1 MPMEAPRA
9 LPLSSPA
16 GRRVLGWLALLTLLA
31 LLCGGAR
38 PVHALEQVALQLNF
52 THQFQFAGYY
62 AAIEQGYYRDAGLEV
77 TLIEGGDGRRAE
89 AVVLAGQAEY
99 GVGSSSLLLSRLAG
113 KPVVVL
119 AVVFQ
124 HSPSVLLMRQHGGA
138 PDVRRLAG
146 APVMIGTPGE
156 EPFAADEVSL
166 FLKKKGVDPAG
177 LRHVQPSYRIEDLID
192 GKVDAL
198 AAYST
203 NEPDYL
209 DRAGFPYYQ
218 FTPRTAGIDFYG
230 DNLFT
235 SEHEVRRHPE
245 RVKAFRAASLR
256 GWQYAMAHREEMA
269 QLIHRKYS
277 QRHDRAHLLYEAQQ
291 MELLL
296 QPVLVELGY
305 MNPRRWQD
313 IADTYAAMGVLP
325 PDATASSAYK
335 GFLYRPAPGADLGW
349 LYLSLG
355 LAGSMLAVAA
365 AFHFSNLARERR
377 RTEEIIRQGELRF
390 RTMFEEA
397 PMGIA
402 LIDTL
407 SGQFLDINPRYLA
420 IAGRSLEHMKKSS
433 WMEISHPDDVAGE
446 QEQMAQLLARCV
458 PGFRHSK
465 RIVRPDGVVVWV
477 DASVTAIDTARH
489 GGPHHLC
496 MLEDV
501 TDKRQSEALIWQQ
514 ANFDTLTQL
523 PNRRMFHERLRQ
535 ALAHGRR
542 DTTRVAILFIDL
554 DHFKEVNDT
563 LGHHQGDILLIEAAR
578 RIRVGV
584 RETDTVARLGGDE
597 FTVILSDL
605 DDLQQVDRIAR
616 QILDGLLAPFLLGQ
630 EQAFVSASIGITLYP
645 DDAGNIEDLLKHAD
659 QAMYVSKGAG
669 RNRYSYFTPA
679 LQVAAVNRMRLGA
692 DLRTALR
699 EQQLQLVYQPIVA
712 LQGGRIVKAEA
723 LLRWQHPQRGLV
735 APSDFLALA
744 ESSGLIVDIGDWVLR
759 AAAAQLLH
767 WRAEGVAI
775 GLPGLQLCLNLSPLE
790 LQREAETPGTWLR
803 QLTALGVPASAIVLD
818 MREDALLGP
827 ATSAGSGMAQRL
839 QHLREAGLQVALDD
853 FGSGHASLT
862 QLQQC
867 SIDYLKIDGA
877 MIRKLAPGSSE
888 LALCEAIISV
898 AHKLGLQ
905 VIAEGVETV
914 AQRAL
919 LLAIGCDL
927 AQGYLFAPPLSIEA
941 FDALLHA
948 QRPLNP

>member
-1 MPMEAPRA
+1 MPMEALRVCRPPLPPPRGRRAHGWLGAFFLLLCLAAPTQARA
-9 LPLSSPA
+9 LE
-16 GRRVLGWLALLTLLA
+16 R
-31 LLCGGAR
+31 
-38 PVHALEQVALQLNF
+38 VALQLNF

-62 AAIEQGYYRDAGLEV
+62 AAIEQGYYREAGLEV
-77 TLIEGGDGRRAE
+77 QLLEGGGGRSAE
-89 AVVLAGQAEY
+89 TAVLAGQAEY
-99 GVGSSSLLLSRLAG
+99 GVGNSTLLLSRLAG

-119 AVVFQ
+119 GVVFQ
-124 HSPSVLLMRQHGGA
+124 HSPSVLLMRQQGGA
-138 PDVRRLAG
+138 PDVRKLVG
-146 APVMIGTPGE
+146 APVMIGMPGGQ
-156 EPFAADEVSL
+156 PAGADEVSL
-166 FLKKKGVDPAG
+166 FLQKMDVAPQQMHH
-177 LRHVQPSYRIEDLID
+177 LPPSYRVEDLIS
-192 GKVDAL
+192 GKVEAI

-235 SEHEVRRHPE
+235 SEDELRRHPE
-245 RVKAFRAASLR
+245 RVKAFRAASMR
-256 GWQYAMAHREEMA
+256 GWQYAMTHRDEMA
-269 QLIHRKYS
+269 RLIHAKYS
-277 QRHDRAHLLYEAQQ
+277 QRHDHAHLLYEAQQ
-291 MELLL
+291 VELLL
-296 QPVLVELGY
+296 QPTLVEPGY
-305 MNPRRWQD
+305 MNPQRWRH
-313 IADTYAAMGVLP
+313 IADTYAAMGLLP
-325 PDATASSAYK
+325 ADATAGSAYK
-335 GFLYRPAPGADLGW
+335 GFLYRPMPGADLGW

-355 LAGSMLAVAA
+355 VAGSLLGVAA

-377 RTEEIIRQGELRF
+377 RTEDTIRQGELRF
-390 RTMFEEA
+390 RTMFEQA

-402 LIDTL
+402 LIDTV
-407 SGQFLDINPRYLA
+407 SGQFLDINPRYLS
-420 IAGRSLEHMKKSS
+420 IAGRSLEHMKQSS
-433 WMEISHPDDVAGE
+433 WMDISHPDDVAGE
-446 QEQMAQLLARCV
+446 QAQVAQLLARCQ

-465 RIVRPDGVVVWV
+465 RIVRPDGSVVWV
-477 DASVTAIDTARH
+477 DASVTAIATSRH

-523 PNRRMFHERLRQ
+523 PNRRMFHERLRL
-535 ALAHGRR
+535 ALAQGRR
-542 DTTRVAILFIDL
+542 DGSRVAILFIDL

-645 DDAGNIEDLLKHAD
+645 DDAANIEDLLKHAD

-699 EQQLQLVYQPIVA
+699 EQQLLLYYQPIVA

-723 LLRWQHPQRGLV
+723 LLRWNHPQRGLV
-735 APSDFLALA
+735 CPPDFLALA
-744 ESSGLIVDIGDWVLR
+744 ESSGLIVDIDDWVLR
-759 AAAAQLLH
+759 AAAAQLQR
-767 WRAEGVAI
+767 WRADGVAS
-775 GLPGLQLCLNLSPLE
+775 GPDWQLCLNLSPLE
-790 LQREAETPGTWLR
+790 WQREAEAPGTWLR
-803 QLTALGVPASAIVLD
+803 QLQALDVPAPAIVLD
-818 MREDALLGP
+818 MREDALLGSG
-827 ATSAGSGMAQRL
+827 TGGGMAQRL
-839 QHLREAGLQVALDD
+839 QHLRAAGVQIALDD

-867 SIDYLKIDGA
+867 GIDYLKIDGA
-877 MIRKLAPGSSE
+877 MIGKLAPGTSE
-888 LALCEAIISV
+888 LALCEAIINV

-905 VIAEGVETV
+905 VIAEGVETE

-919 LLAIGCDL
+919 LQDIGCDL
-927 AQGYLFAPPLSIEA
+927 AQGYLFAPPLAIEA
-941 FDALLHA
+941 FDALLRA
-948 QRPLNP
+948 QQLLHT

>member
-1 MPMEAPRA
+1 MPMKAPDAFRLVLPLAGRLAHGWRGFFLLLLCLATPARA
-9 LPLSSPA
+9 LE
-16 GRRVLGWLALLTLLA
+16 
-31 LLCGGAR
+31 
-38 PVHALEQVALQLNF
+38 PVTLQLNF

-62 AAIEQGYYRDAGLEV
+62 AAIEQGYYREAGLEV
-77 TLIEGGDGRRAE
+77 KLVEGGGGRLAE
-89 AVVLAGQAEY
+89 AAVLAGQAEY
-99 GVGSSSLLLSRLAG
+99 GVGNSSLLLSRLAG

-138 PDVRRLAG
+138 PDVRKLVG
-146 APVMIGTPGE
+146 APVMIGAATDVVL
-156 EPFAADEVSL
+156 AADEVSL
-166 FLKKKGVDPAG
+166 FLAKMGVAPQQM
-177 LRHVQPSYRIEDLID
+177 RHLPPSYRIEDLID
-192 GKVDAL
+192 GKVDAI

-209 DRAGFPYYQ
+209 DRAGFSYYQ

-235 SEHEVRRHPE
+235 SEHEMRRHPE

-269 QLIHRKYS
+269 RVILAKYS

-305 MNPRRWQD
+305 MNPQRWQH
-313 IADTYAAMGVLP
+313 IADTYASMGVLP
-325 PDATASSAYK
+325 RNATDSRVYK
-335 GFLYRPAPGADLGW
+335 GFLYRAVPGADLGW

-355 LAGSMLAVAA
+355 LAGSLLAVSA
-365 AFHFSNLARERR
+365 AFHFNNLARERR
-377 RTEEIIRQGELRF
+377 RTEDTIRQGELRF

-402 LIDTL
+402 LIDTV

-420 IAGRSLEHMKKSS
+420 ISGRSLEHMKQTS

-446 QEQMAQLLARCV
+446 QEQVAQLLARSLQ
-458 PGFRHSK
+458 GFRHAK
-465 RIVRPDGVVVWV
+465 RIVRPDGGVVWV
-477 DASVTAIDTARH
+477 DASVTAIATTRH

-501 TDKRQSEALIWQQ
+501 TDKRQTEALIWQQ

-535 ALAHGRR
+535 ALAQGRR
-542 DTTRVAILFIDL
+542 DASRVAILFIDL

-645 DDAGNIEDLLKHAD
+645 DDAGTIEDLLKQAD

-679 LQVAAVNRMRLGA
+679 MQVAAVNRMRMGA

-699 EQQLQLVYQPIVA
+699 EQQMQLYYQPIVELHSGKLA
-712 LQGGRIVKAEA
+712 KAEA
-723 LLRWQHPQRGLV
+723 LLRWHHPQRGV
-735 APSDFLALA
+735 VCPPDFLALA
-744 ESSGLIVDIGDWVLR
+744 ESSGLIVEIGDWVLHT
-759 AAAAQLLH
+759 AAAQLLH
-767 WRAEGVAI
+767 WRAQGHAI
-775 GLPGLQLCLNLSPLE
+775 GLPGLQLCLNQSPLE
-790 LQREAETPGTWLR
+790 LQREVEAPGTWLR
-803 QLTALGVPASAIVLD
+803 QLMALDVPASAIVLD
-818 MREDALLGP
+818 MREDVLLP
-827 ATSAGSGMAQRL
+827 SGNSMAPRL
-839 QHLREAGLQVALDD
+839 QHLREAGLQIALDD

-867 SIDYLKIDGA
+867 GIDYLKLDGVLV
-877 MIRKLAPGSSE
+877 RKLAPGASE
-888 LALCEAIISV
+888 LVLCEAIV
-898 AHKLGLQ
+898 TMAHKLGLQ
-905 VIAEGVETV
+905 VIAEGVETEE
-914 AQRAL
+914 QRARL
-919 LLAIGCDL
+919 LEIGCDF
-927 AQGYLFAPPLSIEA
+927 AQGELFAPPLTIEA

-948 QRPLNP
+948 QRPLHP

>member
-1 MPMEAPRA
+1 MPMEALRACRPR
-9 LPLSSPA
+9 LPPSG
-16 GRRVLGWLALLTLLA
+16 GRRAHGWLGCLFLLLLLA
-31 LLCGGAR
+31 IPAR
-38 PVHALEQVALQLNF
+38 AQALERVALQLNF

-62 AAIEQGYYRDAGLEV
+62 AAIEQGYYREAGLDV
-77 TLIEGGDGRRAE
+77 TLLEGGAGRSAEAAVLDGR
-89 AVVLAGQAEY
+89 AEY
-99 GVGSSSLLLSRLAG
+99 GVGNSTLLLSRLAG

-119 AVVFQ
+119 GVVFQ
-124 HSPSVLLMRQHGGA
+124 HSPSVLLMRQQGGA
-138 PDVRRLAG
+138 PDVRKLAG
-146 APVMIGTPGE
+146 AAVMIGMPGGQ
-156 EPFAADEVSL
+156 PAGADEVSL
-166 FLKKKGVDPAG
+166 FLQKMGVAPG
-177 LRHVQPSYRIEDLID
+177 QMQHLPPSYRVEDLIN
-192 GKVDAL
+192 GKVEAI

-209 DRAGFPYYQ
+209 DRAGFSYYQ
-218 FTPRTAGIDFYG
+218 FTPRSAGIDFYG

-235 SEHEVRRHPE
+235 SEQELRRHPE
-245 RVKAFRAASLR
+245 RAKAFRAASMR
-256 GWQYAMAHREEMA
+256 GWQYAMAHREQMA
-269 QLIHRKYS
+269 QLIHASYS

-296 QPVLVELGY
+296 QPVLVEPGY
-305 MNPRRWQD
+305 MNPQRWQH
-313 IADTYAAMGVLP
+313 IADTYAAMGLLP
-325 PDATASSAYK
+325 ADATASSAYK
-335 GFLYRPAPGADLGW
+335 GFLYRPVPGADLGW

-355 LAGSMLAVAA
+355 VAGSLLAVAA

-377 RTEEIIRQGELRF
+377 RTEDTIRQGELRF

-402 LIDTL
+402 LIDTV

-420 IAGRSLEHMKKSS
+420 IAGRSLEHMKQSS
-433 WMEISHPDDVAGE
+433 WMEISHPDDVPGE
-446 QEQMAQLLARCV
+446 QEQVAQLLARSV
-458 PGFRHSK
+458 LGFRHSK
-465 RIVRPDGVVVWV
+465 RIVRPDGAIVWV
-477 DASVTAIDTARH
+477 DASVTAIATARH

-535 ALAHGRR
+535 ALAQGRR
-542 DTTRVAILFIDL
+542 DASRVAILFIDL

-645 DDAGNIEDLLKHAD
+645 DDAGTIEDLLKHAD

-699 EQQLQLVYQPIVA
+699 EQQMQLVYQPIVA
-712 LQGGRIVKAEA
+712 LRDGRIVKAEA
-723 LLRWQHPQRGLV
+723 LLRWNHPQRGV
-735 APSDFLALA
+735 VCPPDFLALA
-744 ESSGLIVDIGDWVLR
+744 ESSGLIVEIGDWVLR
-759 AAAAQLLH
+759 AAAAQLQR
-767 WRAEGVAI
+767 WRAGGDA
-775 GLPGLQLCLNLSPLE
+775 GAADLQLCINLSPLE
-790 LQREAETPGTWLR
+790 WQREAEAPGAWLR
-803 QLTALGVPASAIVLD
+803 QLQALGVPASAIVLD
-818 MREDALLGP
+818 MREDALLG
-827 ATSAGSGMAQRL
+827 TGESMAQRL
-839 QHLREAGLQVALDD
+839 QHLRAAGVQIALDD

-867 SIDYLKIDGA
+867 GIDYLKIDGA
-877 MIRKLAPGSSE
+877 MVRKLAPGTSE

-905 VIAEGVETV
+905 VIAEGVETEM
-914 AQRAL
+914 QRAL
-919 LLAIGCDL
+919 LLELGCDH
-927 AQGYLFAPPLSIEA
+927 AQGYLFAPPLAIEA
-941 FDALLHA
+941 FDALLRA
-948 QRPLNP
+948 QRPLHP

>member
-1 MPMEAPRA
+1 MPMQALRAVRAP
-9 LPLSSPA
+9 LPPRT
-16 GRRVLGWLALLTLLA
+16 GRRGLAGCVLLA
-31 LLCGGAR
+31 LLCCWVTPAR
-38 PVHALEQVALQLNF
+38 ALERVVLQLSF
-52 THQFQFAGYY
+52 SHQFQFAGYY
-62 AAIEQGYYRDAGLEV
+62 AAIEQGYYRDAGLDV
-77 TLIEGGDGRRAE
+77 QLREGGDGKRAE
-89 AVVLAGQAEY
+89 AAVLSGQAEY
-99 GVGSSSLLLSRLAG
+99 GVGNSSLLLSRMAG
-113 KPVVVL
+113 KPLVVL

-124 HSPSVLLMRQHGGA
+124 HSPGVLLMRQHGGA
-138 PDVRRLAG
+138 PDVHRLAG
-146 APVMIGTPGE
+146 AAVMLGSPADV
-156 EPFAADEVSL
+156 PAASDEVSL
-166 FLKKKGVDPAG
+166 FLRKMGVDGAS
-177 LRHVQPSYRIEDLID
+177 LRRLPPTHRIEDLID
-192 GKVDAL
+192 GKVEAI

-235 SEHEVRRHPE
+235 SEHELRRHPE

-269 QLIHRKYS
+269 QLIHVKYS
-277 QRHDRAHLLYEAQQ
+277 QRHDRDHLLYEAQQ

-305 MNPRRWQD
+305 MNPQRWQH
-313 IADTYAAMGVLP
+313 IADTYATMGVLP
-325 PDATASSAYK
+325 RNATDSRAYQ
-335 GFLYRPAPGADLGW
+335 GFLYHPVPGADLGW

-355 LAGSMLAVAA
+355 VAGSLLAVGA
-365 AFHFSNLARERR
+365 AFHFSSLSRERR
-377 RTEEIIRQGELRF
+377 RTEETIRQGELRF

-407 SGQFLDINPRYLA
+407 SGRFRDINPRYLA
-420 IAGRSLEHMKKSS
+420 IAGRSLEHMKQSS
-433 WMEISHPDDVAGE
+433 WMEISHPDDVASE
-446 QEQMAQLLARCV
+446 QEQVAQLLAHRIA
-458 PGFRHSK
+458 GFRQAK
-465 RIVRPDGVVVWV
+465 RIVRPDGGVVWV
-477 DASVTAIDTARH
+477 DASVTAIETVRH

-514 ANFDTLTQL
+514 ANFDALTQL
-523 PNRRMFHERLRQ
+523 PNRRMFHERLRL
-535 ALAHGRR
+535 ALAQARR
-542 DTTRVAILFIDL
+542 DASRVAILFIDL

-616 QILDGLLAPFLLGQ
+616 QILDGLLAPFVLGQ

-645 DDAGNIEDLLKHAD
+645 DDAANIEDLLKHAD

-699 EQQLQLVYQPIVA
+699 EQQLRLLYQPIVE
-712 LQGGRIVKAEA
+712 LPGGRTVKAEA

-735 APSDFLALA
+735 APPDFLALA
-744 ESSGLIVDIGDWVLR
+744 ESSGLIVEIGDWVLQ
-759 AAAAQLLH
+759 AAAAQLLR
-767 WRAEGVAI
+767 WRAAGHAI
-775 GLPGLQLCLNLSPLE
+775 GPDLQLCINMSPLE
-790 LQREAETPGTWLR
+790 LQREADAPGTWLR
-803 QLTALGVPASAIVLD
+803 LLQGLDVPASAIVLD
-818 MREDALLGP
+818 IREDLLL
-827 ATSAGSGMAQRL
+827 ATGHGVAQRL
-839 QHLREAGLQVALDD
+839 QHLRDGGLQIALDD

-867 SIDYLKIDGA
+867 GIDYLKIDGA
-877 MIRKLAPGSSE
+877 FVRKLAPGASE
-888 LALCEAIISV
+888 LALCEAIVTV
-898 AHKLGLQ
+898 AHKLGMR
-905 VIAEGVETV
+905 VIAEGVETA

-919 LLAIGCDL
+919 LREIGCDQ
-927 AQGYLFAPPLSIEA
+927 AQGYLFAPPLAIEA
-941 FDALLHA
+941 FDALLRA
-948 QRPLNP
+948 QRPLHP

>member
-1 MPMEAPRA
+1 MPMEAARA
-9 LPLSSPA
+9 FRLPWPPHA
-16 GRRVLGWLALLTLLA
+16 GRRVLGCLALLA
-31 LLCGGAR
+31 LLYCWATPAR
-38 PVHALEQVALQLNF
+38 ALERVVLQLSF

-62 AAIEQGYYRDAGLEV
+62 AAIEQGYYREAGLDV
-77 TLIEGGDGRRAE
+77 QLREGGDGKRSE

-99 GVGSSSLLLSRLAG
+99 GVGNSSLLLSRLAG
-113 KPVVVL
+113 KPLVVL

-146 APVMIGTPGE
+146 AAVMLGSPADV
-156 EPFAADEVSL
+156 PAASDEVSL
-166 FLKKKGVDPAG
+166 FLRKMGVDGAS
-177 LRHVQPSYRIEDLID
+177 LRRLPPSHRIDDLIN
-192 GKVDAL
+192 GKVEAI

-209 DRAGFPYYQ
+209 DRAGFSYYQ

-235 SEHEVRRHPE
+235 SEHELRRHPE

-269 QLIHRKYS
+269 QLIRVKYS
-277 QRHDRAHLLYEAQQ
+277 QRHDSAHLLYEAQQ

-305 MNPRRWQD
+305 MNPQRWQH

-325 PDATASSAYK
+325 RKATDSSAYQ
-335 GFLYRPAPGADLGW
+335 GFLYRPVPGADLGW

-355 LAGSMLAVAA
+355 VAGGLLAVSA

-377 RTEEIIRQGELRF
+377 RTEETIRQGELRF

-420 IAGRSLEHMKKSS
+420 ISGRSLEHMKRSS

-446 QEQMAQLLARCV
+446 QEQVAQLLARRMQ
-458 PGFRHSK
+458 GFRHAK
-465 RIVRPDGVVVWV
+465 RIVRPDGGVVWV
-477 DASVTAIDTARH
+477 DASVTAIATARH

-501 TDKRQSEALIWQQ
+501 TDKRQTEALIWQQ

-523 PNRRMFHERLRQ
+523 PNRRMFHERLRL
-535 ALAHGRR
+535 ALAQGRR
-542 DTTRVAILFIDL
+542 DASRVAILFIDL

-645 DDAGNIEDLLKHAD
+645 DDAATIEDLLKHAD

-679 LQVAAVNRMRLGA
+679 LQVAAVNRVRLGA

-699 EQQLQLVYQPIVA
+699 EQQLRLLYQPIVE
-712 LQGGRIVKAEA
+712 LRGGRIVKAEA

-735 APSDFLALA
+735 APPDFLALA
-744 ESSGLIVDIGDWVLR
+744 ESSGLIADIGDWVQQV
-759 AAAAQLLH
+759 AAAQLLR
-767 WRAEGVAI
+767 WRAAGHASGED
-775 GLPGLQLCLNLSPLE
+775 LQLCINMSPLE
-790 LQREAETPGTWLR
+790 LQREAEAPGTWLR
-803 QLTALGVPASAIVLD
+803 QLAALGVPASAVVLD
-818 MREDALLGP
+818 VREDVLL
-827 ATSAGSGMAQRL
+827 GSGMAQRL
-839 QHLREAGLQVALDD
+839 QHLRAAGVQIALDD

-867 SIDYLKIDGA
+867 AIDYLKIDGA
-877 MIRKLAPGSSE
+877 LIRKLAPAATE
-888 LALCEAIISV
+888 LALCEAIIGV
-898 AHKLGLQ
+898 AHKLGLR
-905 VIAEGVETV
+905 VIAEGVETE
-914 AQRAL
+914 AQRVL
-919 LLAIGCDL
+919 LLGIDCDY
-927 AQGYLFAPPLSIEA
+927 AQGQLFAPPLAIEA
-941 FDALLHA
+941 FDALLQA
-948 QRPLNP
+948 RRPLPP

>member
-1 MPMEAPRA
+1 MPMKAPDAFRFVLPLAGRLAHGWRGFFLLLLCLATPARA
-9 LPLSSPA
+9 LE
-16 GRRVLGWLALLTLLA
+16 
-31 LLCGGAR
+31 
-38 PVHALEQVALQLNF
+38 PVTLQLNF

-62 AAIEQGYYRDAGLEV
+62 AAIEQGYYREAGLEV
-77 TLIEGGDGRRAE
+77 KLVEGGGGRLAE
-89 AVVLAGQAEY
+89 AAVLTGQAEY
-99 GVGSSSLLLSRLAG
+99 GVGNSTLLLSRLAG

-138 PDVRRLAG
+138 PDVRKLVG
-146 APVMIGTPGE
+146 APVMIGAATDVAL
-156 EPFAADEVSL
+156 AADEVSL
-166 FLKKKGVDPAG
+166 FLAKMGVAPQQM
-177 LRHVQPSYRIEDLID
+177 RHLPPSYRIEDLID
-192 GKVDAL
+192 GKVDAI

-209 DRAGFPYYQ
+209 DRAGFSYYQ

-235 SEHEVRRHPE
+235 SEYELRRHPE

-269 QLIHRKYS
+269 RVILAKYS

-305 MNPRRWQD
+305 MNPQRWQH
-313 IADTYAAMGVLP
+313 IADTYASMGVLP
-325 PDATASSAYK
+325 RNATDSRVYK
-335 GFLYRPAPGADLGW
+335 GFLYRAVPGADLGW

-355 LAGSMLAVAA
+355 LAGSLLAVSA
-365 AFHFSNLARERR
+365 AFHFNNLARERR
-377 RTEEIIRQGELRF
+377 RTEDTIRQGELRF

-402 LIDTL
+402 LIDTV

-420 IAGRSLEHMKKSS
+420 ISGRSLEHMKQTS

-446 QEQMAQLLARCV
+446 QEQVAQLLARSLQ
-458 PGFRHSK
+458 GFRHAK
-465 RIVRPDGVVVWV
+465 RIVRPDGGVVWV
-477 DASVTAIDTARH
+477 DASVTAIATTRH

-501 TDKRQSEALIWQQ
+501 TDKRQTEALIWQQ

-535 ALAHGRR
+535 ALAQGRR
-542 DTTRVAILFIDL
+542 DASRVAILFIDL

-645 DDAGNIEDLLKHAD
+645 DDAGTIEDLLKQAD

-679 LQVAAVNRMRLGA
+679 MQVAAVNRMRMGA

-699 EQQLQLVYQPIVA
+699 EQQMQLYYQPIVELHSGKLA
-712 LQGGRIVKAEA
+712 KAEA
-723 LLRWQHPQRGLV
+723 LLRWHHPQRGV
-735 APSDFLALA
+735 VCPPDFLALA
-744 ESSGLIVDIGDWVLR
+744 ESSGLIVEIGDWVLHT
-759 AAAAQLLH
+759 AAAQLLH
-767 WRAEGVAI
+767 WRAQGHAI
-775 GLPGLQLCLNLSPLE
+775 GLPGLQLCLNQSPLE
-790 LQREAETPGTWLR
+790 LQREVEAPGTWLR
-803 QLTALGVPASAIVLD
+803 QLMALDVPASAIVLD
-818 MREDALLGP
+818 MREDVLLP
-827 ATSAGSGMAQRL
+827 SGNSMAPRL
-839 QHLREAGLQVALDD
+839 QHLREAGLQIALDD

-867 SIDYLKIDGA
+867 GIDYLKLDGVLV
-877 MIRKLAPGSSE
+877 RKLAPGASE
-888 LALCEAIISV
+888 LVLCEAIV
-898 AHKLGLQ
+898 TMAHKLGLQ
-905 VIAEGVETV
+905 VIAEGVETEE
-914 AQRAL
+914 QRARL
-919 LLAIGCDL
+919 LEIGCDF
-927 AQGYLFAPPLSIEA
+927 AQGELFAPPLTIEA

-948 QRPLNP
+948 QRPLHP

>member
-1 MPMEAPRA
+1 MPMKAPDAFRFLLPFAGRLASAWRGFFFLLLCLATPARA
-9 LPLSSPA
+9 LE
-16 GRRVLGWLALLTLLA
+16 
-31 LLCGGAR
+31 
-38 PVHALEQVALQLNF
+38 PVSLQLNF

-62 AAIEQGYYRDAGLEV
+62 AAIEQGYYREAGLEV
-77 TLIEGGDGRRAE
+77 KLVEGNGGPLAE
-89 AVVLAGQAEY
+89 AAVLTGQAEY
-99 GVGSSSLLLSRLAG
+99 GVGNSALLLSRLAG

-138 PDVRRLAG
+138 PDVHRLAG
-146 APVMIGTPGE
+146 GPVMIGAPTDV
-156 EPFAADEVSL
+156 ASASDEVSL
-166 FLKKKGVDPAG
+166 FLKKMGVAPEQM
-177 LRHVQPSYRIEDLID
+177 LHLPPSYRIEDLID
-192 GKVDAL
+192 GKVDAI

-235 SEHEVRRHPE
+235 SEHELRRHPE

-269 QLIHRKYS
+269 RVIHAKYS
-277 QRHDRAHLLYEAQQ
+277 QRHDHAHLLYEAQQ

-305 MNPRRWQD
+305 MNPLRWQH

-325 PDATASSAYK
+325 PNATTSPAYK
-335 GFLYRPAPGADLGW
+335 GFLYRPVPGADLGW

-355 LAGSMLAVAA
+355 VAGSLLAVSA

-377 RTEEIIRQGELRF
+377 RTEETIRQGELRF

-420 IAGRSLEHMKKSS
+420 ISGRSLEHMKQTS

-446 QEQMAQLLARCV
+446 QEQVAQLLARRMQ
-458 PGFRHSK
+458 GFRHAK
-465 RIVRPDGVVVWV
+465 RIVRPDGDVVWV
-477 DASVTAIDTARH
+477 DASVTAIATARH

-501 TDKRQSEALIWQQ
+501 TDKRQTEALIWQQ

-523 PNRRMFHERLRQ
+523 PNRRMFHERLRL
-535 ALAHGRR
+535 ALAQGRR
-542 DTTRVAILFIDL
+542 DTSRVAILFIDL

-645 DDAGNIEDLLKHAD
+645 DDAGTIEDLLKHAD

-679 LQVAAVNRMRLGA
+679 MQVAAVNRMRMGA

-699 EQQLQLVYQPIVA
+699 EQQMQLYYQPIVE
-712 LQGGRIVKAEA
+712 LDSGKLVKAEA
-723 LLRWQHPQRGLV
+723 LLRWRHPQRGLV
-735 APSDFLALA
+735 CPPDFLALA
-744 ESSGLIVDIGDWVLR
+744 ESTGLIVEIGDWVLR
-759 AAAAQLLH
+759 TAAAQLLH
-767 WRAEGVAI
+767 WRAQGQAI
-775 GLPGLQLCLNLSPLE
+775 GLPGLQLCLNQSPLE
-790 LQREAETPGTWLR
+790 LQREVEAPGTWLR
-803 QLTALGVPASAIVLD
+803 QLATLGVPASAIVLD
-818 MREDALLGP
+818 MHEDVLLP
-827 ATSAGSGMAQRL
+827 SGNSMAPRL
-839 QHLREAGLQVALDD
+839 QHLREAGLQIALDD

-867 SIDYLKIDGA
+867 GIDYLKLDGVLV
-877 MIRKLAPGSSE
+877 RKLAPGASE
-888 LALCEAIISV
+888 LVLCEAIV
-898 AHKLGLQ
+898 TMAHKLGLQ
-905 VIAEGVETV
+905 VIAEGVETEE
-914 AQRAL
+914 QRTRL
-919 LLAIGCDL
+919 LEIGCDF
-927 AQGYLFAPPLSIEA
+927 AQGDLFAPPLTIEA

-948 QRPLNP
+948 RRPLHP

>member
-1 MPMEAPRA
+1 MPMKAFDAFRCCFILLLCLATPARA
-9 LPLSSPA
+9 LEAVS
-16 GRRVLGWLALLTLLA
+16 
-31 LLCGGAR
+31 
-38 PVHALEQVALQLNF
+38 LQLNF

-62 AAIEQGYYRDAGLEV
+62 AAIEQGYYREAGLEV
-77 TLIEGGDGRRAE
+77 TLVEGGGGQLAE
-89 AVVLAGQAEY
+89 AAVLTGQAEY
-99 GVGSSSLLLSRLAG
+99 GVGNSTLLLSRLAG

-124 HSPSVLLMRQHGGA
+124 HSPSVLLMRQQGGA
-138 PDVRRLAG
+138 PDVRKLVG
-146 APVMIGTPGE
+146 APVMIG
-156 EPFAADEVSL
+156 AADDVALASDEVSL
-166 FLKKKGVDPAG
+166 FLGKMGVAPQQM
-177 LRHVQPSYRIEDLID
+177 RHLPPSYRIEDLID
-192 GKVDAL
+192 GKVDAI

-235 SEHEVRRHPE
+235 SEYELRRHPE

-269 QLIHRKYS
+269 QLIHVKYS

-305 MNPRRWQD
+305 MNPQRWQH
-313 IADTYAAMGVLP
+313 IADTYVSMGVLP
-325 PDATASSAYK
+325 RNATDSRAYQ
-335 GFLYRPAPGADLGW
+335 GFLYRPVPDADLGW

-355 LAGSMLAVAA
+355 LAGSLLAVSA
-365 AFHFSNLARERR
+365 AFHFNNLARERR
-377 RTEEIIRQGELRF
+377 RTEETIRQGELRF
-390 RTMFEEA
+390 RTMFEQA

-402 LIDTL
+402 LIDTV

-420 IAGRSLEHMKKSS
+420 ISGRSLEHMKQTS
-433 WMEISHPDDVAGE
+433 WMEISHPEDVPGE
-446 QEQMAQLLARCV
+446 QEQVAQLLARSLH
-458 PGFRHSK
+458 GFRHAK
-465 RIVRPDGVVVWV
+465 RIVRPDGGVVWV
-477 DASVTAIDTARH
+477 DASVTAIATTRH

-501 TDKRQSEALIWQQ
+501 TDKRQTEALIWQQ

-523 PNRRMFHERLRQ
+523 PNRRMFHERLRL
-535 ALAHGRR
+535 ALAQGRR
-542 DTTRVAILFIDL
+542 DTRRVAILFIDL

-645 DDAGNIEDLLKHAD
+645 DDAGTIEDLLKQAD
-659 QAMYVSKGAG
+659 QAMYVSKGTG

-679 LQVAAVNRMRLGA
+679 MQVAAVNRMRMGA

-699 EQQLQLVYQPIVA
+699 EEQMQLYYQPIVE
-712 LQGGRIVKAEA
+712 LYGGTIAKAEA
-723 LLRWQHPQRGLV
+723 LLRWHHPQRGV
-735 APSDFLALA
+735 VCPPDFLVLA
-744 ESSGLIVDIGDWVLR
+744 ESSGLIVEIGDWVLR
-759 AAAAQLLH
+759 TAAAQLLR
-767 WRAEGVAI
+767 WRAQGHAI
-775 GLPGLQLCLNLSPLE
+775 GLPGLQLCLNQSPLE
-790 LQREAETPGTWLR
+790 LQREVEAPGTWLR
-803 QLTALGVPASAIVLD
+803 QLAALDVPASAIVLD
-818 MREDALLGP
+818 MREDVLLPGGN
-827 ATSAGSGMAQRL
+827 SMAPRL
-839 QHLREAGLQVALDD
+839 QHLREAGLQIALDD
-853 FGSGHASLT
+853 FGSGQASLT

-867 SIDYLKIDGA
+867 GIDYLKLDGVLV
-877 MIRKLAPGSSE
+877 RKLAPGASE
-888 LALCEAIISV
+888 LVLCEAIV
-898 AHKLGLQ
+898 TMAHKLGLQ
-905 VIAEGVETV
+905 VIAEGVETEE
-914 AQRAL
+914 QRVL
-919 LLAIGCDL
+919 LLGIGCDF
-927 AQGYLFAPPLSIEA
+927 AQGELFAPPLAIEA
-941 FDALLHA
+941 FDALL
-948 QRPLNP
+948 RPLLP

>member
-1 MPMEAPRA
+1 MPMQALRAVRAP
-9 LPLSSPA
+9 LPPRT
-16 GRRVLGWLALLTLLA
+16 GRRGLAGCVLLA
-31 LLCGGAR
+31 LLCCWVTPAR
-38 PVHALEQVALQLNF
+38 ALERVVLQLSF
-52 THQFQFAGYY
+52 SHQFQFAGYY
-62 AAIEQGYYRDAGLEV
+62 AAIEQGYYRDAGLDV
-77 TLIEGGDGRRAE
+77 QLREGGDGKRAE
-89 AVVLAGQAEY
+89 AAVLSGQAEY
-99 GVGSSSLLLSRLAG
+99 GVGNSSLLLSRMAG
-113 KPVVVL
+113 KPLVVL

-124 HSPSVLLMRQHGGA
+124 HSPGVLLMRQHGGA
-138 PDVRRLAG
+138 PDVHRLAG
-146 APVMIGTPGE
+146 AAVMLGSPADV
-156 EPFAADEVSL
+156 PAASDEVSL
-166 FLKKKGVDPAG
+166 FLRKMGVDGAS
-177 LRHVQPSYRIEDLID
+177 LRRLPPTHRIEDLID
-192 GKVDAL
+192 GKVEAI

-235 SEHEVRRHPE
+235 SEHELRRHPE

-269 QLIHRKYS
+269 QLIHVKYS
-277 QRHDRAHLLYEAQQ
+277 QRHDHDHLLYEAQQ

-305 MNPRRWQD
+305 MNPQRWQH
-313 IADTYAAMGVLP
+313 IAATYATMGVLP
-325 PDATASSAYK
+325 RNATDSRAYQ
-335 GFLYRPAPGADLGW
+335 GFLYHPVPGADLGW

-355 LAGSMLAVAA
+355 VAGSLLAVGA
-365 AFHFSNLARERR
+365 AFHFSSLSRERR
-377 RTEEIIRQGELRF
+377 RTEETIRQGELRF

-407 SGQFLDINPRYLA
+407 SGRFRDINPRYLA
-420 IAGRSLEHMKKSS
+420 IAGRTLEHMKQSS
-433 WMEISHPDDVAGE
+433 WMEISHPDDVASE
-446 QEQMAQLLARCV
+446 QEQVAQLLAHRIA
-458 PGFRHSK
+458 GFRQAK
-465 RIVRPDGVVVWV
+465 RIVRPDGGVVWV
-477 DASVTAIDTARH
+477 DASVTAIETVRH

-514 ANFDTLTQL
+514 ANFDALTQL
-523 PNRRMFHERLRQ
+523 PNRRMFHERLRL
-535 ALAHGRR
+535 ALAQARR
-542 DTTRVAILFIDL
+542 DASRVAILFIDL

-616 QILDGLLAPFLLGQ
+616 QILDGLLAPFVLGQ

-645 DDAGNIEDLLKHAD
+645 DDAANIEDLLKHAD

-699 EQQLQLVYQPIVA
+699 EQQLRLLYQPIVE
-712 LQGGRIVKAEA
+712 LPGGRIVKAEA

-735 APSDFLALA
+735 APPDFLALA
-744 ESSGLIVDIGDWVLR
+744 ESSGLIVEIGDWVLQ
-759 AAAAQLLH
+759 AAAAQLLR
-767 WRAEGVAI
+767 WRAAGHAI
-775 GLPGLQLCLNLSPLE
+775 GPDLQLCINMSPLE
-790 LQREAETPGTWLR
+790 LQREADAPGTWLR
-803 QLTALGVPASAIVLD
+803 LLQGLDVPASAIVLD
-818 MREDALLGP
+818 IREDLLL
-827 ATSAGSGMAQRL
+827 ATGHGVAQRL
-839 QHLREAGLQVALDD
+839 QHLRDGGLQIALDD

-867 SIDYLKIDGA
+867 GIDYLKIDGA
-877 MIRKLAPGSSE
+877 FVRKLAPGASE
-888 LALCEAIISV
+888 LALCEAIVTV
-898 AHKLGLQ
+898 AHKLGMR
-905 VIAEGVETV
+905 VIAEGVETA

-919 LLAIGCDL
+919 LREIGCDQ
-927 AQGYLFAPPLSIEA
+927 AQGYLFAPPLAIEA
-941 FDALLHA
+941 FDALLRA
-948 QRPLNP
+948 QRPLHP

>member
-1 MPMEAPRA
+1 MPMKAPDAFRCCFFLLLCLVTPARA
-9 LPLSSPA
+9 LE
-16 GRRVLGWLALLTLLA
+16 
-31 LLCGGAR
+31 
-38 PVHALEQVALQLNF
+38 PVSLHLNF

-62 AAIEQGYYRDAGLEV
+62 AAIEQGYYREAGLEV
-77 TLIEGGDGRRAE
+77 KLVEGGGGQLAE
-89 AVVLAGQAEY
+89 AAVLAGRAEY
-99 GVGSSSLLLSRLAG
+99 GVGNSTLLLSRLAG

-124 HSPSVLLMRQHGGA
+124 HSPSVLLMRQQGGA
-138 PDVRRLAG
+138 PDVRKLVG
-146 APVMIGTPGE
+146 APVMIG
-156 EPFAADEVSL
+156 AASDVALASDEVSL
-166 FLKKKGVDPAG
+166 YLAKMGVAPQQM
-177 LRHVQPSYRIEDLID
+177 RHLPPSYRIEDFIN
-192 GKVDAL
+192 GKVDAI

-235 SEHEVRRHPE
+235 SEQELRRHPE

-269 QLIHRKYS
+269 RVILAKYS

-305 MNPRRWQD
+305 MNPQRWQH

-325 PDATASSAYK
+325 RRATDSRAYK
-335 GFLYRPAPGADLGW
+335 GFLYRPVPGADLGW

-355 LAGSMLAVAA
+355 LAGSLLAVSA
-365 AFHFSNLARERR
+365 AFHFNNLARERR
-377 RTEEIIRQGELRF
+377 RTEETIRQGELRF

-402 LIDTL
+402 LIDTV

-420 IAGRSLEHMKKSS
+420 ISGRSLEHMKQTS

-446 QEQMAQLLARCV
+446 LEQVAQLLARSLH
-458 PGFRHSK
+458 GFRHAK
-465 RIVRPDGVVVWV
+465 RIVRPDGGVVWV
-477 DASVTAIDTARH
+477 DASVTAIATARH
-489 GGPHHLC
+489 GEPHHLC

-501 TDKRQSEALIWQQ
+501 TDKRQTEALIWQQ

-535 ALAHGRR
+535 ALAQGRR
-542 DTTRVAILFIDL
+542 DASRVAILFIDL

-645 DDAGNIEDLLKHAD
+645 DDAGNIEDLLKQAD

-679 LQVAAVNRMRLGA
+679 MQVAAVNRMRLGA

-699 EQQLQLVYQPIVA
+699 EQQMQLYYQPIVELHSGKLA
-712 LQGGRIVKAEA
+712 KAEA
-723 LLRWQHPQRGLV
+723 LLRWQHPQRGV
-735 APSDFLALA
+735 VCPPDFLALA
-744 ESSGLIVDIGDWVLR
+744 ESSGLIVEIGDWVLHT
-759 AAAAQLLH
+759 AAAQLLR
-767 WRAEGVAI
+767 WRAQGQAI
-775 GLPGLQLCLNLSPLE
+775 GLPGLQLCLNQSPLE
-790 LQREAETPGTWLR
+790 LQREVEAPGTWLR
-803 QLTALGVPASAIVLD
+803 QLMALDVPASAIVLD
-818 MREDALLGP
+818 MREDVLLPNGN
-827 ATSAGSGMAQRL
+827 SMAPRL
-839 QHLREAGLQVALDD
+839 QHLREAGLQIALDD

-867 SIDYLKIDGA
+867 GIDYLKLDG
-877 MIRKLAPGSSE
+877 MLVRKLADGSSE
-888 LALCEAIISV
+888 LVLCEAIV
-898 AHKLGLQ
+898 TMAHKLGLQ
-905 VIAEGVETV
+905 VIAEGVETQ

-919 LLAIGCDL
+919 LLEIGCDF
-927 AQGYLFAPPLSIEA
+927 AQGELFAPPLSIEA

-948 QRPLNP
+948 QRPLHP

>member
-1 MPMEAPRA
+1 M
-9 LPLSSPA
+9 
-16 GRRVLGWLALLTLLA
+16 
-31 LLCGGAR
+31 
-38 PVHALEQVALQLNF
+38 PVHALERVVLQLNF

-62 AAIEQGYYRDAGLEV
+62 AAIEQGYYREAGLDV
-77 TLIEGGDGRRAE
+77 TLVEGGDGRRAE
-89 AVVLAGQAEY
+89 TAVLAGQAEY
-99 GVGSSSLLLSRLAG
+99 GVGNSTLLLSRLAG

-138 PDVRRLAG
+138 PDVHRLAG
-146 APVMIGTPGE
+146 APVMIGAP
-156 EPFAADEVSL
+156 ADVASASDEVSL
-166 FLKKKGVDPAG
+166 FLKKMGVAPQQM
-177 LRHVQPSYRIEDLID
+177 RHLPPSYRVEDLID
-192 GKVDAL
+192 GKVDAI

-235 SEHEVRRHPE
+235 SEHELRRHPE
-245 RVKAFRAASLR
+245 RVRAFRAASLR

-269 QLIHRKYS
+269 QLIHAKYS
-277 QRHDRAHLLYEAQQ
+277 QRHDSAHLLYEAQQ

-305 MNPRRWQD
+305 MNPQRWQH
-313 IADTYAAMGVLP
+313 IADTYAAMGLLA
-325 PDATASSAYK
+325 PDATASAAYR
-335 GFLYRPAPGADLGW
+335 GFLYRPVPGADLGW

-355 LAGSMLAVAA
+355 VAGSLLAVSA

-377 RTEEIIRQGELRF
+377 RTEETIRQGELRF

-446 QEQMAQLLARCV
+446 QEQVAQLLARRLS
-458 PGFRHSK
+458 GFRHSK
-465 RIVRPDGVVVWV
+465 RIVRPDGGVVWV
-477 DASVTAIDTARH
+477 DASVTAIETARH

-523 PNRRMFHERLRQ
+523 PNRRMFHERLRL
-535 ALAHGRR
+535 ALAQGRR
-542 DTTRVAILFIDL
+542 DTSRVAILFIDL

-699 EQQLQLVYQPIVA
+699 EQQMQLYYQPIVA
-712 LQGGRIVKAEA
+712 LHSGRIDKAEA
-723 LLRWQHPQRGLV
+723 LLRWNHPQRGLV
-735 APSDFLALA
+735 YPPDFLALA
-744 ESSGLIVDIGDWVLR
+744 ESSGLIVEIGDWVLR
-759 AAAAQLLH
+759 AAAAQLLR
-767 WRAEGVAI
+767 WRADGHAI
-775 GLPGLQLCLNLSPLE
+775 GQTGLQLCLNLSPLE
-790 LQREAETPGTWLR
+790 LQREAEAPGTWLR
-803 QLTALGVPASAIVLD
+803 QLMALDVPVSAIVLD
-818 MREDALLGP
+818 MREDALLG
-827 ATSAGSGMAQRL
+827 TGSGAGSGMAQRL
-839 QHLREAGLQVALDD
+839 QHLRDAGVQIALDD

-867 SIDYLKIDGA
+867 GIDYLKIDGA
-877 MIRKLAPGSSE
+877 MIRKLAPGASE
-888 LALCEAIISV
+888 LALCEAIVSV
-898 AHKLGLQ
+898 AHKLGMR
-905 VIAEGVETV
+905 VIAEGVETA
-914 AQRAL
+914 AQRTL
-919 LLAIGCDL
+919 LHDIGCDY
-927 AQGYLFAPPLSIEA
+927 AQGYLFAPPLTIEA

-948 QRPLNP
+948 QRPLPP

>member
-1 MPMEAPRA
+1 MPMKASDAFRSYLPPIGRLAHGWRCFCFLLLCLATPARA
-9 LPLSSPA
+9 LEPIS
-16 GRRVLGWLALLTLLA
+16 
-31 LLCGGAR
+31 
-38 PVHALEQVALQLNF
+38 LQLNF

-62 AAIEQGYYRDAGLEV
+62 AAIEQGYYREAGLEV
-77 TLIEGGDGRRAE
+77 TLREGIGVPHAE
-89 AVVLAGQAEY
+89 AAVLTGLAEY
-99 GVGSSSLLLSRLAG
+99 GVGNSTLLLSRMAG
-113 KPVVVL
+113 KPLVVL

-138 PDVRRLAG
+138 PDVHRLAG
-146 APVMIGTPGE
+146 ASVMIGTPTDV
-156 EPFAADEVSL
+156 ASASDEVSL
-166 FLKKKGVDPAG
+166 FLQKMGVAPEQM
-177 LRHVQPSYRIEDLID
+177 LHLPPSYRVEDLID
-192 GKVDAL
+192 GKVDAI

-209 DRAGFPYYQ
+209 DRVGFPYYQ

-235 SEHEVRRHPE
+235 SEHELRRHPE

-269 QLIHRKYS
+269 QLIHAKYS

-305 MNPRRWQD
+305 MNPQRWQH

-325 PDATASSAYK
+325 PNATDSPAYK
-335 GFLYRPAPGADLGW
+335 GFLYRPVPGADLGW

-355 LAGSMLAVAA
+355 VAGSLLAVSA
-365 AFHFSNLARERR
+365 AFHFNNLARERR
-377 RTEEIIRQGELRF
+377 RTEETIRQGELRF

-402 LIDTL
+402 LIDTV
-407 SGQFLDINPRYLA
+407 SGRFLDINPRYLA
-420 IAGRSLEHMKKSS
+420 IAGRSLEHMKRSS
-433 WMEISHPDDVAGE
+433 WMDISHPDDVAGE
-446 QEQMAQLLARCV
+446 QAHVAQLLERRM
-458 PGFRHSK
+458 PGFRHAK
-465 RIVRPDGVVVWV
+465 RIVRPDGDVVWV
-477 DASVTAIDTARH
+477 DASVTAIAMTRH

-501 TDKRQSEALIWQQ
+501 TDKRQTEALIWQQ

-523 PNRRMFHERLRQ
+523 PNRRMFHERLRL
-535 ALAHGRR
+535 ALAQGRR
-542 DTTRVAILFIDL
+542 DTSRVAILFIDL

-679 LQVAAVNRMRLGA
+679 MQVAAVNRMRMGA

-699 EQQLQLVYQPIVA
+699 EQQMQLHYQPIVE
-712 LQGGRIVKAEA
+712 LHGCNIVKAEA
-723 LLRWQHPQRGLV
+723 LLRWNHPQRGIV
-735 APSDFLALA
+735 CPPDFLAVA

-759 AAAAQLLH
+759 TAAVQLLR
-767 WRAEGVAI
+767 WRAQGQAI
-775 GLPGLQLCLNLSPLE
+775 GLPGLQLCLNQSPLE
-790 LQREAETPGTWLR
+790 LQREAEAPGTWLR
-803 QLTALGVPASAIVLD
+803 QLMALDVPPSAIVLD
-818 MREDALLGP
+818 MREDALLG
-827 ATSAGSGMAQRL
+827 AGAGSGMAQRL
-839 QHLREAGLQVALDD
+839 QHLREAGLQIALDD
-853 FGSGHASLT
+853 FGSGPASLT

-867 SIDYLKIDGA
+867 GIDYLKLDGVLV
-877 MIRKLAPGSSE
+877 RKLAPGASE
-888 LALCEAIISV
+888 LVLCEAIV
-898 AHKLGLQ
+898 TMAHRLGLQ
-905 VIAEGVETV
+905 VIAEGVETEV
-914 AQRAL
+914 QRVL
-919 LLAIGCDL
+919 LLGIGCDF
-927 AQGYLFAPPLSIEA
+927 AQGDLFAPPLAIEA

-948 QRPLNP
+948 RRPLHP

>member
-1 MPMEAPRA
+1 MKAPDAFRFVLPLAGRLAHGWRCFFLLLLCLATPARA
-9 LPLSSPA
+9 LE
-16 GRRVLGWLALLTLLA
+16 
-31 LLCGGAR
+31 
-38 PVHALEQVALQLNF
+38 PVTLQLNF

-62 AAIEQGYYRDAGLEV
+62 AAIEQGYYREAGLEV
-77 TLIEGGDGRRAE
+77 KLVEGGGGRLVE
-89 AVVLAGQAEY
+89 AAVLAGQAEY
-99 GVGSSSLLLSRLAG
+99 GVGNSSLLLSRLAG

-138 PDVRRLAG
+138 PDVRKLVG
-146 APVMIGTPGE
+146 APVMIGAATDVAL
-156 EPFAADEVSL
+156 AADEVSL
-166 FLKKKGVDPAG
+166 FLAKMGVAPQQM
-177 LRHVQPSYRIEDLID
+177 RHLPPSYRIEDLID
-192 GKVDAL
+192 GKVDAI

-209 DRAGFPYYQ
+209 DRAGFSYYQ

-235 SEHEVRRHPE
+235 SEHEMRRHPE

-269 QLIHRKYS
+269 RVILAKYS

-305 MNPRRWQD
+305 MNPQRWQH
-313 IADTYAAMGVLP
+313 IADTYASMGVLP
-325 PDATASSAYK
+325 RNATDSRVYK
-335 GFLYRPAPGADLGW
+335 GFLYRAVPGADLGW

-355 LAGSMLAVAA
+355 LAGSLLAVSA
-365 AFHFSNLARERR
+365 AFHFNNLARERR
-377 RTEEIIRQGELRF
+377 RTEDTIRQGELRF

-402 LIDTL
+402 LIDTV

-420 IAGRSLEHMKKSS
+420 ISGRSLEHMKQTS

-446 QEQMAQLLARCV
+446 QEQVAQLLARSLQ
-458 PGFRHSK
+458 GFRHAK
-465 RIVRPDGVVVWV
+465 RIVRPDGGVVWV
-477 DASVTAIDTARH
+477 DASVTAIATTRH

-501 TDKRQSEALIWQQ
+501 TDKRQTEALIWQQ

-535 ALAHGRR
+535 ALAQGRR
-542 DTTRVAILFIDL
+542 DASRVAILFIDL

-645 DDAGNIEDLLKHAD
+645 DDAGTIEDLLKQAD

-679 LQVAAVNRMRLGA
+679 MQVAAVNRMRMGA

-699 EQQLQLVYQPIVA
+699 EQQMQLYYQPIVELHSGKLA
-712 LQGGRIVKAEA
+712 KAEA
-723 LLRWQHPQRGLV
+723 LLRWHHPQRGV
-735 APSDFLALA
+735 VCPPDFLALA
-744 ESSGLIVDIGDWVLR
+744 ESSGLIVEIGDWVLHT
-759 AAAAQLLH
+759 AAAQLLH
-767 WRAEGVAI
+767 WRAQGHAI
-775 GLPGLQLCLNLSPLE
+775 GLPGLQLCLNQSPLE
-790 LQREAETPGTWLR
+790 LQREVEAPGTWLR
-803 QLTALGVPASAIVLD
+803 QLMALDVPASAIVLD
-818 MREDALLGP
+818 MREDVLLP
-827 ATSAGSGMAQRL
+827 SGNSMAPRL
-839 QHLREAGLQVALDD
+839 QHLREAGLQIALDD

-867 SIDYLKIDGA
+867 GIDYLKLDGVLV
-877 MIRKLAPGSSE
+877 RKLAPGASE
-888 LALCEAIISV
+888 LVLCEAIV
-898 AHKLGLQ
+898 TMAHKLGLQ
-905 VIAEGVETV
+905 VIAEGVETEE
-914 AQRAL
+914 QRARL
-919 LLAIGCDL
+919 LEIGCDF
-927 AQGYLFAPPLSIEA
+927 AQGELFAPPLTIEA

-948 QRPLNP
+948 QRPLHP

>member
-1 MPMEAPRA
+1 MPMEAPDAFRPA
-9 LPLSSPA
+9 LPPA
-16 GRRVLGWLALLTLLA
+16 GRRAHGWLCLASILLCLLFPVAPALA
-31 LLCGGAR
+31 LER
-38 PVHALEQVALQLNF
+38 VALQLNF

-62 AAIEQGYYRDAGLEV
+62 AAIEQGYYREAGLDV
-77 TLIEGGDGRRAE
+77 TLIEGGDGRLAE
-89 AVVLAGQAEY
+89 AAVLAGEADY
-99 GVGSSSLLLSRLAG
+99 GVGNSTLLLSRLAG

-124 HSPSVLLMRQHGGA
+124 HSPSVLLMRQQGGA
-138 PDVRRLAG
+138 PDLRKLAG
-146 APVMIGTPGE
+146 APVMIGAAGDTAV
-156 EPFAADEVSL
+156 AADEVSL
-166 FLKKKGVDPAG
+166 FLKKMGVDPRQ
-177 LRHVQPSYRIEDLID
+177 LHHVRPSYRVEDLIS
-192 GKVDAL
+192 GKVDAI

-235 SEHEVRRHPE
+235 SEHELRRHPE
-245 RVKAFRAASLR
+245 RAKAFRAASLR
-256 GWQYAMAHREEMA
+256 GWQYAMAHSEEMA
-269 QLIHRKYS
+269 RLIHAKYS

-296 QPVLVELGY
+296 QPTLVEPGY
-305 MNPRRWQD
+305 MNPQRWQH

-325 PDATASSAYK
+325 RNATDSSAYK
-335 GFLYRPAPGADLGW
+335 GFLYRPVPGADLGW

-355 LAGSMLAVAA
+355 LASSLLAVAA

-377 RTEEIIRQGELRF
+377 RTEETIRQGELRF

-407 SGQFLDINPRYLA
+407 SGRFLDINPRYLA
-420 IAGRSLEHMKKSS
+420 ISGRSLEHMKQSS

-446 QEQMAQLLARCV
+446 QEQLAQLLAHSL

-465 RIVRPDGVVVWV
+465 RIVRPDGGVVWV

-535 ALAHGRR
+535 ALAQGRR
-542 DTTRVAILFIDL
+542 DASRVAILFIDL

-605 DDLQQVDRIAR
+605 DDLQQIDRIAR

-699 EQQLQLVYQPIVA
+699 ERQMQLVYQPIVA
-712 LQGGRIVKAEA
+712 LRSGRIAKVEA
-723 LLRWQHPQRGLV
+723 LLRWNHPQRGV
-735 APSDFLALA
+735 VSPPDFLALA
-744 ESSGLIVDIGDWVLR
+744 ESSGLIVEIGDWVLR
-759 AAAAQLLH
+759 AAAEQLQR
-767 WRAEGVAI
+767 WRAAGYPI
-775 GLPGLQLCLNLSPLE
+775 GPDLQLCINQSPLE
-790 LQREAETPGTWLR
+790 WQREADAPGAWLR
-803 QLTALGVPASAIVLD
+803 QLAALDVPASAIVLD
-818 MREDALLGP
+818 MREDALLG
-827 ATSAGSGMAQRL
+827 AGGGMAQRL
-839 QHLREAGLQVALDD
+839 QHLRAAGLQIALDD

-867 SIDYLKIDGA
+867 GIDYLKIDGA
-877 MIRKLAPGSSE
+877 MIGKLAHGASE

-905 VIAEGVETV
+905 VIAEGVETA
-914 AQRAL
+914 AQYAL
-919 LLAIGCDL
+919 LLETGCDF
-927 AQGYLFAPPLSIEA
+927 AQGYLFAPPLAIEA

-948 QRPLNP
+948 QRPLRP

>member
-1 MPMEAPRA
+1 MPMKAPDAFRFVLPLAGRLAHGWRCFFLLLLCLATPARA
-9 LPLSSPA
+9 LE
-16 GRRVLGWLALLTLLA
+16 
-31 LLCGGAR
+31 
-38 PVHALEQVALQLNF
+38 PVTLQLNF

-62 AAIEQGYYRDAGLEV
+62 AAIEQGYYREAGLEV
-77 TLIEGGDGRRAE
+77 KLVEGGGGRLVE
-89 AVVLAGQAEY
+89 AAVLAGQAEY
-99 GVGSSSLLLSRLAG
+99 GVGNSSLLLSRLAG

-138 PDVRRLAG
+138 PDVRKLVG
-146 APVMIGTPGE
+146 APVMIGAATDVAL
-156 EPFAADEVSL
+156 AADEVSL
-166 FLKKKGVDPAG
+166 FLAKMGVAPQQM
-177 LRHVQPSYRIEDLID
+177 RHLPPSYRIEDLID
-192 GKVDAL
+192 GKVDAI

-209 DRAGFPYYQ
+209 DRAGFSYYQ

-235 SEHEVRRHPE
+235 SEHEMRRHPE

-269 QLIHRKYS
+269 RVILAKYS

-305 MNPRRWQD
+305 MNPQRWQH
-313 IADTYAAMGVLP
+313 IADTYASMGVLP
-325 PDATASSAYK
+325 RNATDSRVYK
-335 GFLYRPAPGADLGW
+335 GFLYRAVPGADLGW

-355 LAGSMLAVAA
+355 LAGSLLAVSA
-365 AFHFSNLARERR
+365 AFHFNNLARERR
-377 RTEEIIRQGELRF
+377 RTEDTIRQGELRF

-402 LIDTL
+402 LIDTV

-420 IAGRSLEHMKKSS
+420 ISGRSLEHMKQTS

-446 QEQMAQLLARCV
+446 QEQVAQLLARSLQ
-458 PGFRHSK
+458 GFRHAK
-465 RIVRPDGVVVWV
+465 RIVRPDGGVVWV
-477 DASVTAIDTARH
+477 DASVTAIATTRH

-501 TDKRQSEALIWQQ
+501 TDKRQTEALIWQQ

-535 ALAHGRR
+535 ALAQGRR
-542 DTTRVAILFIDL
+542 DASRVAILFIDL

-645 DDAGNIEDLLKHAD
+645 DDAGTIEDLLKQAD

-679 LQVAAVNRMRLGA
+679 MQVAAVNRMRMGA

-699 EQQLQLVYQPIVA
+699 EQQMQLYYQPIVELHSGKLA
-712 LQGGRIVKAEA
+712 KAEA
-723 LLRWQHPQRGLV
+723 LLRWHHPQRGV
-735 APSDFLALA
+735 VCPPDFLALA
-744 ESSGLIVDIGDWVLR
+744 ESSGLIVEIGDWVLHT
-759 AAAAQLLH
+759 AAAQLLH
-767 WRAEGVAI
+767 WRAQGHAI
-775 GLPGLQLCLNLSPLE
+775 GLPGLQLCLNQSPLE
-790 LQREAETPGTWLR
+790 LQREVEAPGTWLR
-803 QLTALGVPASAIVLD
+803 QLMALDVPASAIVLD
-818 MREDALLGP
+818 MREDVLLP
-827 ATSAGSGMAQRL
+827 SGNSMAPRL
-839 QHLREAGLQVALDD
+839 QHLREAGLQIALDD

-867 SIDYLKIDGA
+867 GIDYLKLDGVLV
-877 MIRKLAPGSSE
+877 RKLAPGASE
-888 LALCEAIISV
+888 LVLCEAIV
-898 AHKLGLQ
+898 TMAHKLGLQ
-905 VIAEGVETV
+905 VIAEGVETEE
-914 AQRAL
+914 QRARL
-919 LLAIGCDL
+919 LEIGCDF
-927 AQGYLFAPPLSIEA
+927 AQGELFAPPLTIEA

-948 QRPLNP
+948 QRPLHP

>member
-1 MPMEAPRA
+1 MPMQALRAVRAP
-9 LPLSSPA
+9 LPPRT
-16 GRRVLGWLALLTLLA
+16 GRRGLAGCVLLA
-31 LLCGGAR
+31 LLCCWVTPAR
-38 PVHALEQVALQLNF
+38 ALERVVLQLSF
-52 THQFQFAGYY
+52 SHQFQFAGYY
-62 AAIEQGYYRDAGLEV
+62 AAIEQGYYRDAGLDV
-77 TLIEGGDGRRAE
+77 QLREGGDGKRAE
-89 AVVLAGQAEY
+89 AAVLSGQAEY
-99 GVGSSSLLLSRLAG
+99 GVGNSSLLLSRMAG
-113 KPVVVL
+113 KPLVVL

-124 HSPSVLLMRQHGGA
+124 HSPGVLLMRQHGGA
-138 PDVRRLAG
+138 PDVHRLAG
-146 APVMIGTPGE
+146 AAVMLGSPADV
-156 EPFAADEVSL
+156 PAASDEVSL
-166 FLKKKGVDPAG
+166 FLRKMGVDGAS
-177 LRHVQPSYRIEDLID
+177 LRRLPPTHRIEDLID
-192 GKVDAL
+192 GKVEAI

-235 SEHEVRRHPE
+235 SEHELRRHPE

-269 QLIHRKYS
+269 QLIHVKYS
-277 QRHDRAHLLYEAQQ
+277 QRHDHDHLLYEAQQ

-296 QPVLVELGY
+296 QPVLVEPGY
-305 MNPRRWQD
+305 MNPQRWQH
-313 IADTYAAMGVLP
+313 IAATYAAMGLLP
-325 PDATASSAYK
+325 ADATASAAYR
-335 GFLYRPAPGADLGW
+335 GFLYHPVPGADLGW

-355 LAGSMLAVAA
+355 VAGSLLAVGA
-365 AFHFSNLARERR
+365 AFHFSSLSRERR
-377 RTEEIIRQGELRF
+377 RTEETIRQGELRF

-407 SGQFLDINPRYLA
+407 SGRFRDINPRYLA
-420 IAGRSLEHMKKSS
+420 IAGRSLEHMKQSS
-433 WMEISHPDDVAGE
+433 WMEISHPDDVASE
-446 QEQMAQLLARCV
+446 QEQVAQLLAHRIA
-458 PGFRHSK
+458 GFRQAK
-465 RIVRPDGVVVWV
+465 RIVRPDGGVVWV
-477 DASVTAIDTARH
+477 DASVTAIETVRH

-514 ANFDTLTQL
+514 ANFDALTHL
-523 PNRRMFHERLRQ
+523 PNRRMFHERLRL
-535 ALAHGRR
+535 ALAQARR
-542 DTTRVAILFIDL
+542 DASRVAILFIDL

-616 QILDGLLAPFLLGQ
+616 QILDGLLAPFVLGQ

-645 DDAGNIEDLLKHAD
+645 DDAANIEDLLKHAD

-699 EQQLQLVYQPIVA
+699 EQQLRLLYQPIVE
-712 LQGGRIVKAEA
+712 LPGGRIVKAEA

-735 APSDFLALA
+735 APPDFLALA
-744 ESSGLIVDIGDWVLR
+744 ESSGLIVEIGDWVLQ
-759 AAAAQLLH
+759 AAAAQLLR
-767 WRAEGVAI
+767 WRAAGHAI
-775 GLPGLQLCLNLSPLE
+775 GPDLQLCINMSPLE
-790 LQREAETPGTWLR
+790 LQREADAPGTWLR
-803 QLTALGVPASAIVLD
+803 LLQGLDVPASAIVLD
-818 MREDALLGP
+818 IREDLLL
-827 ATSAGSGMAQRL
+827 ATGHGVAQRL
-839 QHLREAGLQVALDD
+839 QHLRDGGLQIALDD

-867 SIDYLKIDGA
+867 GIDYLKIDGA
-877 MIRKLAPGSSE
+877 FVRKLAPGASE
-888 LALCEAIISV
+888 LALCEAIVTV
-898 AHKLGLQ
+898 AHKLGMR
-905 VIAEGVETV
+905 VIAEGVETA

-919 LLAIGCDL
+919 LREIGCDQ
-927 AQGYLFAPPLSIEA
+927 AQGYLFAPPLAIEA
-941 FDALLHA
+941 FDALLRA
-948 QRPLNP
+948 QRPLHP

>member
-1 MPMEAPRA
+1 MPMKAPRA
-9 LPLSSPA
+9 FRFVLPPV
-16 GRRVLGWLALLTLLA
+16 GRLAHGWCCFFFL
-31 LLCGGAR
+31 LLCLAPSAR
-38 PVHALEQVALQLNF
+38 ALDTVSLQLNF

-62 AAIEQGYYRDAGLEV
+62 AAIEQGYYREAGLEV
-77 TLIEGGDGRRAE
+77 KLLEGGGGPLAE
-89 AVVLAGQAEY
+89 AAVLAGQAEY
-99 GVGSSSLLLSRLAG
+99 GVGNSTLLLSRLAG

-138 PDVRRLAG
+138 PDVRKLVG
-146 APVMIGTPGE
+146 APVMIGTTSDV
-156 EPFAADEVSL
+156 AHASDEVSL
-166 FLKKKGVDPAG
+166 FLQKMGVAPQQM
-177 LRHVQPSYRIEDLID
+177 RHLPPSYRLEDLID
-192 GKVDAL
+192 GKVDAI

-235 SEHEVRRHPE
+235 TEHELRRHPE

-269 QLIHRKYS
+269 QLILAKYS

-296 QPVLVELGY
+296 QPVLVEPGY
-305 MNPRRWQD
+305 MNPQRWRH
-313 IADTYAAMGVLP
+313 IADTYAAMGMLP
-325 PDATASSAYK
+325 RNATDSRVYK
-335 GFLYRPAPGADLGW
+335 GFLYRPVPGADLGW
-349 LYLSLG
+349 LYLALG
-355 LAGSMLAVAA
+355 VAAGLLAVAA

-377 RTEEIIRQGELRF
+377 RTEETIRQGELRF
-390 RTMFEEA
+390 RTMFEQA

-402 LIDTL
+402 LIDTV

-420 IAGRSLEHMKKSS
+420 IAGRTLEHMKQTN
-433 WMEISHPDDVAGE
+433 WMAISHPEDVAGE
-446 QEQMAQLLARCV
+446 QAHLAQMLAQRTQ
-458 PGFRHSK
+458 GFRHAK
-465 RIVRPDGVVVWV
+465 RIVHPDGGVVWV
-477 DASVTAIDTARH
+477 DASVTAIATARH

-501 TDKRQSEALIWQQ
+501 TDKRQTEALVWQQ

-523 PNRRMFHERLRQ
+523 PNRRMFHERLRL
-535 ALAHGRR
+535 ALAQGRR
-542 DTTRVAILFIDL
+542 DASRVAILFIDL

-645 DDAGNIEDLLKHAD
+645 EDADNIEDLLKHAD

-679 LQVAAVNRMRLGA
+679 MQVAAVNRMRLGA
-692 DLRTALR
+692 DLRAALR
-699 EQQLQLVYQPIVA
+699 EQQMQLHYQPIVA
-712 LQGGRIVKAEA
+712 LHSGRIEKAEA
-723 LLRWQHPQRGLV
+723 LLRWNHPQRGIV
-735 APSDFLALA
+735 CPPDFLALA

-759 AAAAQLLH
+759 AAAGQLQRWSAQGH
-767 WRAEGVAI
+767 VI
-775 GLPGLQLCLNLSPLE
+775 GPAGLQLCLNQSPQE
-790 LQREAETPGTWLR
+790 LQREAEAPGTWLR
-803 QLTALGVPASAIVLD
+803 QLMALDVPASAIVLD
-818 MREDALLGP
+818 MREDVLLGP
-827 ATSAGSGMAQRL
+827 AGGAGSGLAQRL
-839 QHLREAGLQVALDD
+839 QHLREAGLQIALDD

-867 SIDYLKIDGA
+867 GIDYLKIDGVLV
-877 MIRKLAPGSSE
+877 RKLARGASE
-888 LALCEAIISV
+888 LALCEAIV
-898 AHKLGLQ
+898 TMAHKLGLR
-905 VIAEGVETV
+905 VIAEGVETEE
-914 AQRAL
+914 QRARL
-919 LLAIGCDL
+919 LDIGCDF
-927 AQGYLFAPPLSIEA
+927 AQGYLFAPPLAIEA
-941 FDALLHA
+941 FDALLRA
-948 QRPLNP
+948 RRPLHP

>member
-1 MPMEAPRA
+1 MPMKAPDAFRFV
-9 LPLSSPA
+9 LPPA
-16 GRRVLGWLALLTLLA
+16 GRLVRGWRCLFFL
-31 LLCGGAR
+31 LLCLATQAR
-38 PVHALEQVALQLNF
+38 ALEPISLQLNF

-62 AAIEQGYYRDAGLEV
+62 AAIEQGYYREAGLEV
-77 TLIEGGDGRRAE
+77 TLVEGSGVPLAE
-89 AVVLAGQAEY
+89 AAVLTGQAEY
-99 GVGSSSLLLSRLAG
+99 GVGNSTLLLSRLAG

-138 PDVRRLAG
+138 PDVRKLVG
-146 APVMIGTPGE
+146 APVMIG
-156 EPFAADEVSL
+156 AATDVAAASDEVSL
-166 FLKKKGVDPAG
+166 YLQKMGVAPQQM
-177 LRHVQPSYRIEDLID
+177 RHLPPSYRIGDLID
-192 GKVDAL
+192 GKVDAI

-235 SEHEVRRHPE
+235 SEYELRRHPE

-269 QLIHRKYS
+269 DVIHVKYS
-277 QRHDRAHLLYEAQQ
+277 QRHDRDHLLYEAQQ

-305 MNPRRWQD
+305 MNPQRWQH

-325 PDATASSAYK
+325 RNATDSRAYQ
-335 GFLYRPAPGADLGW
+335 GFLYHPVPGADLGW

-355 LAGSMLAVAA
+355 VAGSLLAVSA

-377 RTEEIIRQGELRF
+377 RTEETIRQGELRF
-390 RTMFEEA
+390 RTMFEQA

-402 LIDTL
+402 LIDTV

-420 IAGRSLEHMKKSS
+420 IAGRTLEHMKQTS

-446 QEQMAQLLARCV
+446 QAHVAQLLARRM
-458 PGFRHSK
+458 PGFRHAK
-465 RIVRPDGVVVWV
+465 RIVRPDGDVVWV
-477 DASVTAIDTARH
+477 DASVTAIATARH

-501 TDKRQSEALIWQQ
+501 TDKRQTEALIWQQ

-523 PNRRMFHERLRQ
+523 PNRRMFHERLRL
-535 ALAHGRR
+535 ALAQGRR
-542 DTTRVAILFIDL
+542 DTSRVAILFIDL

-645 DDAGNIEDLLKHAD
+645 DDAGTIEDLLKHAD

-679 LQVAAVNRMRLGA
+679 MQVAAVNRMRLGA

-699 EQQLQLVYQPIVA
+699 EQQMQLYYQPIVE
-712 LQGGRIVKAEA
+712 LHGCTIVKVEA
-723 LLRWQHPQRGLV
+723 LLRWHHPQRGV
-735 APSDFLALA
+735 VCPPDFLAVA

-759 AAAAQLLH
+759 TAAAQLLR
-767 WRAEGVAI
+767 WRAQGQAI
-775 GLPGLQLCLNLSPLE
+775 GLPGLQLCLNQSPLE
-790 LQREAETPGTWLR
+790 LQREVEAPGTWLR
-803 QLTALGVPASAIVLD
+803 QLMALDVPASAIVLD
-818 MREDALLGP
+818 MREDALLGSG
-827 ATSAGSGMAQRL
+827 ASAGNGMAQRL
-839 QHLREAGLQVALDD
+839 QHLREAGLQIALDN
-853 FGSGHASLT
+853 FGSGPASLT

-867 SIDYLKIDGA
+867 GIDYLKLDGVLV
-877 MIRKLAPGSSE
+877 RKLAPGASE
-888 LALCEAIISV
+888 LVLCEAIV
-898 AHKLGLQ
+898 TMAHRLGLQ
-905 VIAEGVETV
+905 VIAEGVETEEQC
-914 AQRAL
+914 ARL
-919 LLAIGCDL
+919 LEIGCDF
-927 AQGYLFAPPLSIEA
+927 AQGELFAPPLAIEA

-948 QRPLNP
+948 RRPLHP

>member
-1 MPMEAPRA
+1 MPMQALRAVRAP
-9 LPLSSPA
+9 LPPRT
-16 GRRVLGWLALLTLLA
+16 GRRGLAGCVLLA
-31 LLCGGAR
+31 LLCCWVTPAR
-38 PVHALEQVALQLNF
+38 ALERVVLQLSF
-52 THQFQFAGYY
+52 SHQFQFAGYY
-62 AAIEQGYYRDAGLEV
+62 AAIEQGYYRDAGLDV
-77 TLIEGGDGRRAE
+77 QLREGGDGKRAE
-89 AVVLAGQAEY
+89 AAVLSGQAEY
-99 GVGSSSLLLSRLAG
+99 GVGNSSLLLSRMAG
-113 KPVVVL
+113 KPLVVL

-124 HSPSVLLMRQHGGA
+124 HSPGVLLMRQHGGA
-138 PDVRRLAG
+138 PDVHRLAG
-146 APVMIGTPGE
+146 AAVMLGSPADV
-156 EPFAADEVSL
+156 PAASDEVSL
-166 FLKKKGVDPAG
+166 FLRKMGVDGAS
-177 LRHVQPSYRIEDLID
+177 LRRLPPTHRIEDLID
-192 GKVDAL
+192 GKVEAI

-235 SEHEVRRHPE
+235 SEHELRRHPE

-269 QLIHRKYS
+269 QLIHVKYS
-277 QRHDRAHLLYEAQQ
+277 QRHDHDHLLYEAQQ

-305 MNPRRWQD
+305 MNPQRWQH
-313 IADTYAAMGVLP
+313 IAATYAAMGLLP
-325 PDATASSAYK
+325 ADATASAAYR
-335 GFLYRPAPGADLGW
+335 GFLYHPVPGADLGW

-355 LAGSMLAVAA
+355 VAGSLLAVGA
-365 AFHFSNLARERR
+365 AFHFSSLSRERR
-377 RTEEIIRQGELRF
+377 RTEETIRQGELRF

-407 SGQFLDINPRYLA
+407 SGRFRDINPRYLA
-420 IAGRSLEHMKKSS
+420 IAGRTLEHMKQSS
-433 WMEISHPDDVAGE
+433 WMEISHPDDVASE
-446 QEQMAQLLARCV
+446 QEQVAQLLAHRIA
-458 PGFRHSK
+458 GFRQAK
-465 RIVRPDGVVVWV
+465 RIVRPDGGVVWV
-477 DASVTAIDTARH
+477 DASVTAIETVRH

-514 ANFDTLTQL
+514 ANFDALTQL
-523 PNRRMFHERLRQ
+523 PNRRMFHERLRL
-535 ALAHGRR
+535 ALAQARR
-542 DTTRVAILFIDL
+542 DASRVAILFIDL

-616 QILDGLLAPFLLGQ
+616 QILDGLLAPFVLGQ

-645 DDAGNIEDLLKHAD
+645 DDAANIEDLLKHAD

-699 EQQLQLVYQPIVA
+699 EQQLRLLYQPIVE
-712 LQGGRIVKAEA
+712 LPGGRIVKAEA

-735 APSDFLALA
+735 APPDFLALA
-744 ESSGLIVDIGDWVLR
+744 ESSGLIVEIGDWVLQ
-759 AAAAQLLH
+759 AAAAQLLR
-767 WRAEGVAI
+767 WRAAGHAI
-775 GLPGLQLCLNLSPLE
+775 GPDLQLCINMSPLE
-790 LQREAETPGTWLR
+790 LQREADAPGTWLR
-803 QLTALGVPASAIVLD
+803 LLQGLDVPASAIVLD
-818 MREDALLGP
+818 IREDLLL
-827 ATSAGSGMAQRL
+827 ATGHGVAQRL
-839 QHLREAGLQVALDD
+839 QHLRDGGLQIALDD

-867 SIDYLKIDGA
+867 GIDYLKIDGA
-877 MIRKLAPGSSE
+877 FVRKLAPGASE
-888 LALCEAIISV
+888 LALCEAIVTV
-898 AHKLGLQ
+898 AHKLGMR
-905 VIAEGVETV
+905 VIAEGVETA

-919 LLAIGCDL
+919 LREIGCDQ
-927 AQGYLFAPPLSIEA
+927 AQGYLFAPPLAIEA
-941 FDALLHA
+941 FDALLRA
-948 QRPLNP
+948 QRPLHP

>member
-1 MPMEAPRA
+1 MPMEALRACRPR
-9 LPLSSPA
+9 LPPPG
-16 GRRVLGWLALLTLLA
+16 GRRAHGWLGCLFLLLFLA
-31 LLCGGAR
+31 VPAR
-38 PVHALEQVALQLNF
+38 AQALERVALQLNF

-62 AAIEQGYYRDAGLEV
+62 AAIEQGYYREAGLDV
-77 TLIEGGDGRRAE
+77 TLLEGGAGSSAEAAVLDGR
-89 AVVLAGQAEY
+89 AEY
-99 GVGSSSLLLSRLAG
+99 GVGNSTLLLSRLAG

-119 AVVFQ
+119 GVVFQ
-124 HSPSVLLMRQHGGA
+124 HSPSVLLMRQQGGA
-138 PDVRRLAG
+138 PDVRKLAG
-146 APVMIGTPGE
+146 AAVMIGMPGGQ
-156 EPFAADEVSL
+156 PAGADEVSL
-166 FLKKKGVDPAG
+166 FLQKMGVAPG
-177 LRHVQPSYRIEDLID
+177 QMQHLPPSYRVEDLIN
-192 GKVDAL
+192 GKVEAI

-209 DRAGFPYYQ
+209 DRAGFSYYQ
-218 FTPRTAGIDFYG
+218 FTPRSAGIDFYG

-235 SEHEVRRHPE
+235 SEQELRRYPE
-245 RVKAFRAASLR
+245 RAKAFRAASMR
-256 GWQYAMAHREEMA
+256 GWQYAMAHREQMA
-269 QLIHRKYS
+269 QLIHASYS

-296 QPVLVELGY
+296 QPVLVEPGY
-305 MNPRRWQD
+305 MNPQRWQH
-313 IADTYAAMGVLP
+313 IADTYAAMGLLP
-325 PDATASSAYK
+325 ADATASSAYK
-335 GFLYRPAPGADLGW
+335 GFLYRPVPGADLGW

-355 LAGSMLAVAA
+355 VAGSLLAVAA

-377 RTEEIIRQGELRF
+377 RTEDTIRQGELRF

-402 LIDTL
+402 LIDTV

-420 IAGRSLEHMKKSS
+420 IAGRSLEHMKQSS
-433 WMEISHPDDVAGE
+433 WMEISHPDDVSGE
-446 QEQMAQLLARCV
+446 QEQVAQLLARSV
-458 PGFRHSK
+458 LGFRHSK
-465 RIVRPDGVVVWV
+465 RIVRPDGAVVWV
-477 DASVTAIDTARH
+477 DASVTAIATARH

-535 ALAHGRR
+535 ALAQGRR
-542 DTTRVAILFIDL
+542 DASRVAILFIDL

-645 DDAGNIEDLLKHAD
+645 DDAGTIEDLLKHAD

-699 EQQLQLVYQPIVA
+699 EQQMQLVYQPIVA
-712 LQGGRIVKAEA
+712 LRDGRIVKAEA
-723 LLRWQHPQRGLV
+723 LLRWNHPQRGV
-735 APSDFLALA
+735 VCPSDFLALA
-744 ESSGLIVDIGDWVLR
+744 ESSGLIVEIGDWVLR
-759 AAAAQLLH
+759 AAAAQL
-767 WRAEGVAI
+767 
-775 GLPGLQLCLNLSPLE
+775 
-790 LQREAETPGTWLR
+790 QR
-803 QLTALGVPASAIVLD
+803 
-818 MREDALLGP
+818 
-827 ATSAGSGMAQRL
+827 
-839 QHLREAGLQVALDD
+839 
-853 FGSGHASLT
+853 
-862 QLQQC
+862 
-867 SIDYLKIDGA
+867 
-877 MIRKLAPGSSE
+877 
-888 LALCEAIISV
+888 
-898 AHKLGLQ
+898 
-905 VIAEGVETV
+905 
-914 AQRAL
+914 
-919 LLAIGCDL
+919 
-927 AQGYLFAPPLSIEA
+927 
-941 FDALLHA
+941 
-948 QRPLNP
+948 

>member
-1 MPMEAPRA
+1 M
-9 LPLSSPA
+9 SSPA
-16 GRRVLGWLALLTLLA
+16 GRRAFGWLAWLALLWVGVA
-31 LLCGGAR
+31 

-62 AAIEQGYYRDAGLEV
+62 AAIEQGYYRDAGLDV
-77 TLIEGGDGRRAE
+77 TLLEDSDGRHTDE
-89 AVVLAGQAEY
+89 VVLAGRAEY

-119 AVVFQ
+119 AVIFQ

-146 APVMIGTPGE
+146 APVMIGTPDE
-156 EPFAADEVSL
+156 KPFAVDEVSL
-166 FLKKKGVDPAG
+166 FLKKKGIDLAG
-177 LRHVQPSYRIEDLID
+177 LQHLQPSYRIEDLID

-235 SEHEVRRHPE
+235 SEHELRRHPE
-245 RVKAFRAASLR
+245 RVRAFRAASLR

-305 MNPRRWQD
+305 MNPQRWQD

-335 GFLYRPAPGADLGW
+335 GFLYRPVPGADLGW

-355 LAGSMLAVAA
+355 VAGSMLAVAA

-377 RTEEIIRQGELRF
+377 RSEETIRQGELRF

-407 SGQFLDINPRYLA
+407 SGRFLDINPRYLA

-446 QEQMAQLLARCV
+446 QEQMAQLLARRV

-465 RIVRPDGVVVWV
+465 RIVRPDGAVVWV
-477 DASVTAIDTARH
+477 DAAVTAIDTARH

-535 ALAHGRR
+535 ALAHARR
-542 DTTRVAILFIDL
+542 DTSRVAILFIDL

-692 DLRTALR
+692 DLRAALR

-744 ESSGLIVDIGDWVLR
+744 ESSGLIIDIGDWVLR

-767 WRAEGVAI
+767 WRAQGVAI

-790 LQREAETPGTWLR
+790 LQREAEAPGTWLR

-827 ATSAGSGMAQRL
+827 AAGAGSGMAQRL

-867 SIDYLKIDGA
+867 RIDYLKIDGA

-898 AHKLGLQ
+898 AHKLDLQ

-914 AQRAL
+914 AQRAML
-919 LLAIGCDL
+919 SAIGFDL

>member
-1 MPMEAPRA
+1 MPMKAPDAFRFVLPLAGRLAHGWRCFFLLLLCLATQARA
-9 LPLSSPA
+9 LE
-16 GRRVLGWLALLTLLA
+16 
-31 LLCGGAR
+31 
-38 PVHALEQVALQLNF
+38 PVTLQLNF

-62 AAIEQGYYRDAGLEV
+62 AAIEQGYYREAGLEV
-77 TLIEGGDGRRAE
+77 KLVEGGGGRLAE
-89 AVVLAGQAEY
+89 AAVLTGQADY
-99 GVGSSSLLLSRLAG
+99 GVGNSTLLLSRLAG

-138 PDVRRLAG
+138 PDVRKLVG
-146 APVMIGTPGE
+146 ASVMIGAATDVAL
-156 EPFAADEVSL
+156 AADEVSL
-166 FLKKKGVDPAG
+166 FLAKMGVAPQQM
-177 LRHVQPSYRIEDLID
+177 RHLPPSYRIEDLID
-192 GKVDAL
+192 GKVDAI

-209 DRAGFPYYQ
+209 DRAGFSYYQ

-235 SEHEVRRHPE
+235 SEYELRRHPE

-269 QLIHRKYS
+269 RVILAKYS

-305 MNPRRWQD
+305 MNPQRWQH
-313 IADTYAAMGVLP
+313 IADTYASMGVLP
-325 PDATASSAYK
+325 RNATDSRVYK
-335 GFLYRPAPGADLGW
+335 GFLYRAVPGADLGW

-355 LAGSMLAVAA
+355 LAGSLLAVSA
-365 AFHFSNLARERR
+365 AFHFNNLARERR
-377 RTEEIIRQGELRF
+377 RTEDTIRQGELRF

-402 LIDTL
+402 LIDTV

-420 IAGRSLEHMKKSS
+420 ISGRSLEHMKQTS

-446 QEQMAQLLARCV
+446 QEQVAQLLARSLQ
-458 PGFRHSK
+458 GFRHAK
-465 RIVRPDGVVVWV
+465 RIVRPDGGVVWV
-477 DASVTAIDTARH
+477 DASVTAIATARH

-501 TDKRQSEALIWQQ
+501 TDKRQTEALIWQQ

-535 ALAHGRR
+535 ALAQGRR
-542 DTTRVAILFIDL
+542 DASRVAILFIDL

-645 DDAGNIEDLLKHAD
+645 DDAGTIEDLLKQAD

-679 LQVAAVNRMRLGA
+679 MQVAAVNRMRMGA

-699 EQQLQLVYQPIVA
+699 EQQMQLYYQPIVELHSGKLA
-712 LQGGRIVKAEA
+712 KAEA
-723 LLRWQHPQRGLV
+723 LLRWHHPQRGV
-735 APSDFLALA
+735 VCPPDFLALA
-744 ESSGLIVDIGDWVLR
+744 ESSGLIVEIGDWVLHT
-759 AAAAQLLH
+759 AAAQLLH
-767 WRAEGVAI
+767 WRAQGHAI
-775 GLPGLQLCLNLSPLE
+775 GLPGLQLCLNQSPLE
-790 LQREAETPGTWLR
+790 LQREVEAPGTWLR
-803 QLTALGVPASAIVLD
+803 QLMALDVPASAIVLD
-818 MREDALLGP
+818 MREDVLLP
-827 ATSAGSGMAQRL
+827 SGNSMAPRL
-839 QHLREAGLQVALDD
+839 QHLREAGLQIALDD

-867 SIDYLKIDGA
+867 GIDYLKLDGVLV
-877 MIRKLAPGSSE
+877 RKLAPGASE
-888 LALCEAIISV
+888 LVLCEAIV
-898 AHKLGLQ
+898 TMAHKLGLQ
-905 VIAEGVETV
+905 VIAEGVETEE
-914 AQRAL
+914 QRARL
-919 LLAIGCDL
+919 LEIGCDF
-927 AQGYLFAPPLSIEA
+927 AQGELFAPPLTIEA
-941 FDALLHA
+941 FNALLHA
-948 QRPLNP
+948 QRSLHP

>member
-1 MPMEAPRA
+1 MPMQALRAVRAP
-9 LPLSSPA
+9 LPPRT
-16 GRRVLGWLALLTLLA
+16 GRRGLAGCVLLA
-31 LLCGGAR
+31 LLCCWVTPAR
-38 PVHALEQVALQLNF
+38 ALERVVLQLSF
-52 THQFQFAGYY
+52 SHQFQFAGYY
-62 AAIEQGYYRDAGLEV
+62 AAIEQGYYRDAGLDV
-77 TLIEGGDGRRAE
+77 QLREGGDGKRAE
-89 AVVLAGQAEY
+89 AAVLSGQAEY
-99 GVGSSSLLLSRLAG
+99 GVGNSSLLLSRMAG
-113 KPVVVL
+113 KPLVVL

-124 HSPSVLLMRQHGGA
+124 HSPGVLLMRQHGGA
-138 PDVRRLAG
+138 PDVHRLAG
-146 APVMIGTPGE
+146 AAVMLGSPADV
-156 EPFAADEVSL
+156 PAASDEVSL
-166 FLKKKGVDPAG
+166 FLRKMGVDGAS
-177 LRHVQPSYRIEDLID
+177 LRRLPPTHRIEDLID
-192 GKVDAL
+192 GKVEAI

-235 SEHEVRRHPE
+235 SEHELRRHPE

-269 QLIHRKYS
+269 QLIHVKYS
-277 QRHDRAHLLYEAQQ
+277 QRHDHDHLLYEAQQ

-305 MNPRRWQD
+305 MNPQRWQH
-313 IADTYAAMGVLP
+313 IADTYTTMGVLTRN
-325 PDATASSAYK
+325 ATDSRAYQ
-335 GFLYRPAPGADLGW
+335 GFLYHPVPGADLGW

-355 LAGSMLAVAA
+355 VAGSLLAVGA
-365 AFHFSNLARERR
+365 AFHFSSLSRERR
-377 RTEEIIRQGELRF
+377 RTEETIRQGELRF

-407 SGQFLDINPRYLA
+407 SGRFRDINPRYLA
-420 IAGRSLEHMKKSS
+420 IAGRTLEHMKQSS
-433 WMEISHPDDVAGE
+433 WMEISHPDDVASE
-446 QEQMAQLLARCV
+446 QEQVAQLLAHRIA
-458 PGFRHSK
+458 GFRQAK
-465 RIVRPDGVVVWV
+465 RIVRPDGGVVWV
-477 DASVTAIDTARH
+477 DASVTAIETVRH

-514 ANFDTLTQL
+514 ANFDALTQL
-523 PNRRMFHERLRQ
+523 PNRRMFHERLRL
-535 ALAHGRR
+535 ALAQARR
-542 DTTRVAILFIDL
+542 DASRVAILFIDL

-616 QILDGLLAPFLLGQ
+616 QILDGLLAPFVLGQ

-645 DDAGNIEDLLKHAD
+645 DDAANIEDLLKHAD

-699 EQQLQLVYQPIVA
+699 EQQLRLLYQPIVE
-712 LQGGRIVKAEA
+712 LPGGRIVKAEA

-735 APSDFLALA
+735 APPDFLALA
-744 ESSGLIVDIGDWVLR
+744 ESSGLIVEIGDWVLQ
-759 AAAAQLLH
+759 AAAAQLLR
-767 WRAEGVAI
+767 WRAAGHAI
-775 GLPGLQLCLNLSPLE
+775 GPDLQLCINMSPLE
-790 LQREAETPGTWLR
+790 LQREADAPGTWLR
-803 QLTALGVPASAIVLD
+803 LLQGLDVPASAIVLD
-818 MREDALLGP
+818 IREDLLL
-827 ATSAGSGMAQRL
+827 ATGHGVAQRL
-839 QHLREAGLQVALDD
+839 QHLRDGGLQIALDD

-867 SIDYLKIDGA
+867 GIDYLKIDGA
-877 MIRKLAPGSSE
+877 FVRKLAPGASE
-888 LALCEAIISV
+888 LALCEAIVTV
-898 AHKLGLQ
+898 AHKLGMR
-905 VIAEGVETV
+905 VIAEGVETA

-919 LLAIGCDL
+919 LREIGCDQ
-927 AQGYLFAPPLSIEA
+927 AQGYLFAPPLAIEA
-941 FDALLHA
+941 FDALLRA
-948 QRPLNP
+948 QRPLHP